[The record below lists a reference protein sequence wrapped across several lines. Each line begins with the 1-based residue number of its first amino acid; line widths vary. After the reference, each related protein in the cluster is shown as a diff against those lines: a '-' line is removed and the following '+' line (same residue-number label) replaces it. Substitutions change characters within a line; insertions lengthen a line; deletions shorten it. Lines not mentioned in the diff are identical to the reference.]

1 LIMWNIVHILILYTT
16 TEVPDALYS
25 DVGVNAVK
33 DLLLKNL
40 SYSLISCQS
49 LWKWLDWYFM
59 WTEHLV

>member
-1 LIMWNIVHILILYTT
+1 MWNIVHILILYTT

-49 LWKWLDWYFM
+49 LWK
-59 WTEHLV
+59 